1 MQSSNFNQTLPS
13 DYYSNFQSDNL
24 KHISTVCAQ
33 NSFFGIA
40 SLLGFSKRKD
50 LNDAD
55 LSKISN
61 SYDNLCVSSSEDSN
75 IMDYIQLNSTSNWFN
90 SQIKNKFPNQSMFSE
105 DNHFPLCHSN
115 PIISANQAANIMD
128 ESKNFE
134 SNKMDVKI
142 KSLKSK
148 MVKRVSL
155 SNGGIEISTSRTNNI
170 TAKCRT
176 KNCNHVGYHHHHHHH
191 LQQKQQ
197 HSHDRKHRRNRTTFT
212 TFQLHELECAFEHS
226 HYPDVLNREELAARI
241 RLPEVRVQVWFQNR
255 RAKWRRQ
262 EKQEAITH
270 TKNLEEAL
278 PYLKKQNNMS
288 AGIATI
294 NSETQLSNINDK
306 EYSSE
311 SSKVESFCR
320 ETNRSLNNFPSYVY
334 ETPLSNST
342 QTYDLISKFIDPL
355 QSVLIPND
363 HIKSYVLSEDR

>member
-1 MQSSNFNQTLPS
+1 MQSSNLNQSLSS
-13 DYYSNFQSDNL
+13 DYYSDFQNDSF
-24 KHISTVCAQ
+24 KHMSTVCTQ

-40 SLLGFSKRKD
+40 SLLGFSERKD
-50 LNDAD
+50 LNDTD

-61 SYDNLCVSSSEDSN
+61 SSDNLCVSSSEDSN
-75 IMDYIQLNSTSNWFN
+75 ILDYIQLNSTSNWFN
-90 SQIKNKFPNQSMFSE
+90 SQVKNKFPNQQMFSE

-115 PIISANQAANIMD
+115 PVISANHVDNIIN
-128 ESKNFE
+128 ESRNLE

-142 KSLKSK
+142 RSLKSK
-148 MVKRVSL
+148 MMKRVSL
-155 SNGGIEISTSRTNNI
+155 SNGSIEISTSKTNNI
-170 TAKCRT
+170 TAKHRN
-176 KNCNHVGYHHHHHHH
+176 KDCNHVGYHDHNQHHH
-191 LQQKQQ
+191 LQQQ
-197 HSHDRKHRRNRTTFT
+197 HSRDRKHRRNRTTFT

-226 HYPDVLNREELAARI
+226 HYPDVLNREELAAKI

-294 NSETQLSNINDK
+294 NSETQLSSVNDK
-306 EYSSE
+306 EYSSKI
-311 SSKVESFCR
+311 SKLESFCL
-320 ETNRSLNNFPSYVY
+320 ETNRSLNNFPSCVY

-342 QTYDLISKFIDPL
+342 QTYDLISKFINPL

-363 HIKSYVLSEDR
+363 HRKSYVLSEDC